1 VIYLPNLNVSFTV
14 SPFHWRRFDF
24 GSPWN
29 VNGAEAVWLTLGPLD
44 IGVGWG
50 G

>member
-1 VIYLPNLNVSFTV
+1 VIYFPNLSFSLTLN
-14 SPFHWRRFDF
+14 PFHWWRFEF

-29 VNGAEAVWLTLGPLD
+29 RDGAEAVWLTLGPLD
-44 IGVGWG
+44 ISIGWG